1 MAQFVAQ
8 PPKVP
13 KVIPLQAVL
22 YARRERP
29 DVWPNL
35 QKALAA
41 GDIVI
46 GTPTTKEEFYKGP
59 GAERAGHKYI
69 RRVYTGDPRNPWRY
83 EYAQQL
89 TLPLGDRQPADPADD
104 EHRPAPPEQPK
115 QLPLFTIP
123 QPQRPERAA
132 RPTSSAGPRPLQLVA
147 QPNQGVLDLGPG
159 AAPPKDTPP
168 APPPAAA
175 PAPVVAD
182 DRFVLGSYVSKRG
195 NLKRVAK
202 FTRRVERDEW
212 GVLAALAR
220 EHGGS
225 YVREAGGFVFR
236 DDAGY
241 DTFMAAL
248 ASHGAAAPVPPE
260 HAVEV
265 APAAPAAPVSTP
277 VEPPP
282 APPPARQRV
291 SEPGWDRMPEKER
304 IGRQAKARGWT
315 GEIAAEGGTLRS
327 PDGKL
332 AVTVA
337 RLDNGKWSV
346 AKEYEGRAR
355 RLEGPTGEQRE
366 IRDSNGELVTTV
378 AEYGTEYSTLA
389 AASEVASEAMR
400 VETSHPDA
408 TKIIEAYRESDKSWY
423 AGLAAGHALLAL
435 KRGEHAYVN
444 GRPVKIDGSVDP
456 DAVTSR
462 PLGVHVKKRLE
473 EHFKD
478 QHGQTEYYGAGE
490 PQDAVTMWRQ
500 KVDGLKLVRDETM
513 DQRKTSPAWAA
524 AGAKLDQAIADLERQ
539 QPLFATI
546 HEVTGGKRF
555 AASSTHTAGDE
566 VATALRLSDDEK
578 ATRAVSEPG
587 WDRMPEKE
595 PAEVTQSAPSGVVRW
610 RKPTSQEVEDARAE
624 LRKIL
629 PGISAK
635 VDPSGKLLLQR
646 SDPPIKGDDA
656 KALLRFVKDS
666 GWVTVHP
673 DGTSADDTWQRSV
686 DAGLSITGLRIV
698 KKVSEPG
705 WDRMPGLE
713 PAPSPAPTPGQR
725 WRRPGTD
732 VHADVLSVD
741 AAAGVAK
748 VRMSAGTVTD
758 MPLSR
763 LQNWNLDPEPAP
775 PAPPPAPTVTRE
787 TLLADVRAELLGS
800 AELRQAAAVNSLDNF
815 ALFAPKRIEQ
825 AIVARIEQAIAGGG
839 AAAVNELLGDKA
851 GMKRL
856 ATELYQALRPGP
868 AEATPA
874 AASTT
879 VRRMAGAVGLTP
891 GERKKANVRA
901 LELVEAAK
909 TRKLTDAELDDVARY
924 SGKGGIGSSLNQ
936 YFTRPD
942 VAAAIWQRAAQLSGG
957 PVKTALEPACG
968 SGVFL
973 ATAPDGVRVTGVEID
988 PEVAG
993 VAAVL
998 HGDRHEVI
1006 ASSLEE
1012 YAVRHEGVS
1021 TVDVVITN
1029 APFVTRTGG
1038 GAKLHKPDMA
1048 DADQYFLDTAI
1059 DQVKDGGVVAM
1070 IVHNSVMTGGRAAD
1084 FRARLAARAEVVDAY
1099 RLPGESFKHAGTE
1112 VTTDVIFLRK
1122 RPGAVGAALLA
1133 GGEDLQRKV
1142 GVYDDAFVRG
1152 DWYESRPGRVL
1163 GTTVKDWRGNDAV
1176 TGSAE
1181 AVAGAIGSAAPGDSG
1196 PAGKAVTLD
1205 EIKTATGQ
1213 DEAQLRAVER
1223 AAAAATATPTV
1234 GASKVVNGVT
1244 YILTGDPPRWK
1255 RADEI
1260 DDVAAVIGTTPSEA
1274 VTEAQSLAEA
1284 LADLRAALDAGD
1296 YYKARHLR
1304 RSTADRVRAWVEA
1317 HGQPAEHAQLVKL
1330 AKADRSLMLVLG
1342 AVHGDGTLS
1351 DMLLRDPVSTGATGK
1366 GIDRA
1371 DLRAVAEHVAAGAD
1385 GYVSIAD
1392 VARLWTGAAGHSEAE
1407 IRAKVAALEQFA
1419 VEAGGE
1425 LRHLEDY
1432 LTGDVFGKRDALANA
1447 TDPKQVWQREQLDQR
1462 IRARWRTLDDVEV
1475 QLRSGWIPPG
1485 VLGAF
1490 LTSEAGQKLTSWQYN
1505 EDKRVTIEFED
1516 SWYTMTTHEHGK
1528 TRHDSGDD
1536 SEIVRYLNR
1545 SRLSQREREKIEDI
1559 EAAFSEW
1566 VKGSAWRDELEDIYN
1581 RRFFG
1586 DVRKEYSGAQLDLP
1600 GLSDAIKPH
1609 DYQNAAVRWAADQGT
1624 GVIALDV
1631 GLGKTL
1637 TGILLARQLKAQGK
1651 AKRPVIVVPKSVA
1664 TNWQREIER
1673 ITPGAR
1679 VLIIGETSV
1688 EVASGKNKGKR
1699 VSRAD
1704 DADERNRKLALAQ
1717 QNDYDAIIIT
1727 RPAFERI
1734 PLRPETIERFEDDDF
1749 WQERAKQIESATG
1762 KTMATTEKKR
1772 EKVKAA
1778 YEAAAAARKFDHEKA
1793 LVYWED
1799 LGADFLMADEAH
1811 GYKNLYEAR
1820 QRFGKS
1826 PKFLGGSG
1834 TSKQSKDMQHKARVV
1849 REKTKAGGVYFLTA
1863 TPTKNSPLEVYSM
1876 LAHLVPEE
1884 WERRGIRNAE
1894 EFIDRYCTLENRM
1907 VLDADG
1913 KVEEA
1918 LAVTGFRNLTELHDL
1933 MDRYLLQRNAT
1944 DVGLKIPDSKQVT
1957 EMVDMHPAQREAYDR
1972 IRAEAEKARNSKDES
1987 EAKGA
1992 MFRSLDQMKKAATDL
2007 ELLDPD
2013 RYAGWHTK
2021 SPKYKRAVE
2030 KIVEGAKSGGQVV
2043 FVDSIASHERLKS
2056 MLVAAGMKTEEI
2068 AIINAQVA
2076 PDSEQR
2082 YEIGEAFNRGDVKVV
2097 IGNTATMGEGVNLQR
2112 KTTDIHHLDQP
2123 WDPGSMQQRNGR
2135 GVRQG
2140 NANANVT
2147 VHTYLCKRSFDG
2159 FRHGTLEGKRG
2170 WLEKLRSGADTI
2182 ANDAAD
2188 SDLSADDILVML
2200 ADDPDAAREEI
2211 NKKKAEKVEEW
2222 KVKKRAEVMAR
2233 VGQLL
2238 AMRERLRGLAHDAPA
2253 AELLRNKI
2261 AALSKRLKAD
2271 ENLPATA
2278 HDLIDRE
2285 RVRAVVD
2292 PATGKAFV
2300 VGAIVTRDTSR
2311 YVVKNVDPGRGKV
2324 ELQYSGEYASSYSN
2338 AHWSDVAS
2346 AGQAY
2351 ETTELTDADA
2361 FNSALDKIATGT
2373 GRQFRP
2379 WEDLATFR
2387 PELVTENSEAV
2398 SAALGQAFRASKS
2411 QHDKAPMVAPD
2422 GTVHIVKPAEAKQR
2436 QDLRMLLP
2444 VGADWTRLVD
2454 AATEASRPERARNI
2468 RWADSLGY
2476 MNDVIGAAGWNY
2488 GEKVKND
2495 LIAAVKRRLA

>member
-8 PPKVP
+8 PPKTP

-59 GAERAGHKYI
+59 GAERAAHKYI

-89 TLPLGDRQPADPADD
+89 TLPLGDRQPVDPDD

-123 QPQRPERAA
+123 QPQRPERSA

-159 AAPPKDTPP
+159 AAPPPD
-168 APPPAAA
+168 PPAAPA
-175 PAPVVAD
+175 PVAVPAPVVAD

-248 ASHGAAAPVPPE
+248 ASHGAAAPAPPE
-260 HAVEV
+260 HAVDV
-265 APAAPAAPVSTP
+265 APEAPPAPASQP

-282 APPPARQRV
+282 PPPAQPRV

-304 IGRQAKARGWT
+304 IGRQATARGWT
-315 GEIAAEGGTLRS
+315 GEIAATGGTLRS
-327 PDGKL
+327 PDGKI

-346 AKEYEGRAR
+346 AKEYEGRSR

-378 AEYGTEYSTLA
+378 AEHGTEYSTLA
-389 AASEVASEAMR
+389 AASEVVSEAMR
-400 VETSHPDA
+400 VETPHPDA

-435 KRGEHAYVN
+435 KRGEHAYIN

-456 DAVTSR
+456 EAVTSR

-478 QHGQTEYYGAGE
+478 QYGQTEYYGAGD

-566 VATALRLSDDEK
+566 VATALRLSDDAK
-578 ATRAVSEPG
+578 ATRAVS
-587 WDRMPEKE
+587 
-595 PAEVTQSAPSGVVRW
+595 
-610 RKPTSQEVEDARAE
+610 
-624 LRKIL
+624 
-629 PGISAK
+629 
-635 VDPSGKLLLQR
+635 
-646 SDPPIKGDDA
+646 
-656 KALLRFVKDS
+656 
-666 GWVTVHP
+666 
-673 DGTSADDTWQRSV
+673 GT
-686 DAGLSITGLRIV
+686 
-698 KKVSEPG
+698 
-705 WDRMPGLE
+705 
-713 PAPSPAPTPGQR
+713 
-725 WRRPGTD
+725 
-732 VHADVLSVD
+732 
-741 AAAGVAK
+741 AK
-748 VRMSAGTVTD
+748 VRMSAGTVTN

-763 LQNWNLDPEPAP
+763 LQSWNLDPEPAP
-775 PAPPPAPTVTRE
+775 PEPPPAPTVTRE

-815 ALFAPKRIEQ
+815 ALFAPKLIER
-825 AIVARIEQAIAGGG
+825 ALVDRIEQAIAGGG

-856 ATELYQALRPGP
+856 ATDLYQALRPGP

-874 AASTT
+874 AASAT

-891 GERKKANVRA
+891 GERKKANKRA
-901 LELVEAAK
+901 VELVEESK
-909 TRKLTDAELDDVARY
+909 TRKLTEAEISDVARY

-942 VAAAIWQRAAQLSGG
+942 VAAAIWQRAAQLSSG

-1084 FRARLAARAEVVDAY
+1084 FRARLAARAEVVDAF
-1099 RLPGESFKHAGTE
+1099 RLPGEAFKHAGTE
-1112 VTTDVIFLRK
+1112 VTTDVIFVRK

-1142 GVYDDAFVRG
+1142 GIYDDAFVRG
-1152 DWYESRPGRVL
+1152 EWYAERSGRVL
-1163 GTTVKDWRGNDAV
+1163 GTVVKDWRENDAV

-1181 AVAGAIGSAAPGDSG
+1181 AVAGAISGATPGDSG

-1205 EIKTATGQ
+1205 EIKAVTGQ

-1223 AAAAATATPTV
+1223 AVAAATATPTV

-1260 DDVAAVIGTTPSEA
+1260 DDVAAVIGMTPSEA
-1274 VTEAQSLAEA
+1274 VTEAQGLAEA
-1284 LADLRAALDAGD
+1284 LTDLRAALDAGD

-1317 HGQPAEHAQLVKL
+1317 YGQPAEHAQLVKL

-1407 IRAKVAALEQFA
+1407 IRAKVAALDQFA

-1475 QLRSGWIPPG
+1475 QLRSGWIPPS

-1545 SRLSQREREKIEDI
+1545 SRLSQREREKIEDV
-1559 EAAFSEW
+1559 EAAFAEW

-1586 DVRKEYSGAQLDLP
+1586 DVRKEYSGSQLDLP

-1679 VLIIGETSV
+1679 VLVIGETSV

-1972 IRAEAEKARNSKDES
+1972 IRAEAEKARNSKDEA

-1992 MFRSLDQMKKAATDL
+1992 MLRSLDQMKKAATDL

-2056 MLVAAGMKTEEI
+2056 MLVAAGMKPEEI

-2140 NANANVT
+2140 NANENVT

-2188 SDLSADDILVML
+2188 SDLSKDDILVML
-2200 ADDPDAAREEI
+2200 ADDPPTAREEI

-2222 KVKKRAEVMAR
+2222 KIKKRAEVMAR

-2261 AALSKRLKAD
+2261 AALGKRLKAD

-2292 PATGKAFV
+2292 PATGKAFI

-2324 ELQYSGEYASSYSN
+2324 EFQYADAYASSYSS

-2346 AGQAY
+2346 AGKTY
-2351 ETTELTDADA
+2351 ETTELTDVDA
-2361 FNSALDKIATGT
+2361 FNAALDKIATGG

-2387 PELVTENSEAV
+2387 PELVAEHSETVA
-2398 SAALGQAFRASKS
+2398 AALGQAYRASTS
-2411 QHDKAPMVAPD
+2411 QHQKAPMVAPD
-2422 GTVHIVKPAEAKQR
+2422 GTVHIVTPGQAKDR
-2436 QDLRMLLP
+2436 HDLRMLLP
-2444 VGADWTRLVD
+2444 VGTDWTRLVD
-2454 AATEASRPERARNI
+2454 AATEASRPERARNP
-2468 RWADSLGY
+2468 RWADSLNY

-2488 GEKVKND
+2488 GDKVKND